1 MKKTVKLN
9 ESDLERLVKK
19 IIEEDN
25 KSLDEI
31 KMGSTLGDD
40 NFEVGGDTIDAFQQV
55 IKRFKEVSQDMD
67 MGQYRKLSQRLG
79 KYFLGT

>member
-1 MKKTVKLN
+1 MKKTFKLN

-31 KMGSTLGDD
+31 KMGATLGGD
-40 NFEVGGDTIDAFQQV
+40 NFEVGGDVIDAFQQV
-55 IKRFKEVSQDMD
+55 IKRFNEVSQDMD
-67 MGQYRKLSQRLG
+67 MGQYQKLSQRLG
-79 KYFLGT
+79 KYFLGE

>member
-1 MKKTVKLN
+1 MKKTFKLN

-31 KMGSTLGDD
+31 KMGATLGGD
-40 NFEVGGDTIDAFQQV
+40 NFEVGGDVIDAFQQV
-55 IKRFKEVSQDMD
+55 IKRFNEVSQDMD
-67 MGQYRKLSQRLG
+67 MGQYQKLSQRLG
-79 KYFLGT
+79 KYFLG

>member
-1 MKKTVKLN
+1 MKKTVKLT

-31 KMGSTLGDD
+31 KMGATLGGD
-40 NFEVGGDTIDAFQQV
+40 NFEVGGDLIDAFQQV
-55 IKRFKEVSQDMD
+55 IKRFNEVSQDMD
-67 MGQYRKLSQRLG
+67 MGQYQKLSQRLG
-79 KYFLGT
+79 KYFLG